1 MKPTPPQN
9 NVQHAMEKS
18 ALFACSLTSF
28 MSPFTIA
35 AINVALPSIEM
46 DLSMN
51 AVQLSWLSTA
61 YLLAIAVFL
70 VPAGRLADIYGHKK
84 VFTIGLFCFT
94 IASTLAAFVPSAVW
108 LIASRVFQG
117 IGAALYTTTGMAI
130 LTSVFPPNRRGR
142 AIGIYVSAV
151 YLGLSLGP
159 FIGGIMTQHLGW
171 HSLFL
176 ILLPMGAA
184 PIWVTLRYLKG
195 EWADARDERL
205 DWLGSLLYAAAIL
218 SLVFGATKL
227 PDTWAVLLIIAAV
240 IGLILFVWQEK
251 RIDYPVFDVSLFQTN
266 RTFTFSS
273 MAALIHYSATF
284 AITFLLSLYLQY
296 IKGLQPQI
304 AGTLLVAQPIVMV
317 IFSPLA
323 GRWSD
328 RIQPRFIAS
337 TGMAI
342 TALGLAF
349 FIFIGHNTPLWLI
362 AADLVMLGFGFA
374 LFSSPNMNAIMGSVE
389 KRYYSLASGT
399 VATMRLLGQMASM
412 ATATVILSLLIGR
425 QAIQPSNYSVFI
437 TCVHYNFMIFTG
449 LCTIGIYFSYF
460 RSRQNSST
468 AGSGFGRK
476 GGTKGNSP

>member
-1 MKPTPPQN
+1 
-9 NVQHAMEKS
+9 MEKS

-35 AINVALPSIEM
+35 AINVALPAIEKN
-46 DLSMN
+46 LGMN

-70 VPAGRLADIYGHKK
+70 VPAGRLADIYGRKK

-94 IASTLAAFVPSAVW
+94 IASTLAAFVPSAAW

-117 IGAALYTTTGMAI
+117 IGAALYTTTGIAI
-130 LTSVFPPNRRGR
+130 LTSVFPPDRRGR

-184 PIWVTLRYLKG
+184 TIWVTLRYLKG
-195 EWADARDERL
+195 EWTDARGERL
-205 DWLGSLLYAAAIL
+205 DWLGSLLYGAAIVL
-218 SLVFGATKL
+218 LVFGATRL

-240 IGLILFVWQEK
+240 IGLVLFVWQEK

-296 IKGLQPQI
+296 IKGLQPQV
-304 AGTLLVAQPIVMV
+304 AGTLLVAQPVVMV
-317 IFSPLA
+317 FFSPLA

-349 FIFIGHNTPLWLI
+349 FIIIGHNTPLWLI
-362 AADLVMLGFGFA
+362 VADLVMLGFGFA

-412 ATATVILSLLIGR
+412 ATATVILSMLIGQ
-425 QAIQPSNYSVFI
+425 QAIEPSNYNVFI
-437 TCVHYNFMIFTG
+437 SCVHYNFIIFTG
-449 LCTIGIYFSYF
+449 LCAIGIYFSYF
-460 RSRQNSST
+460 RSRQNSLAT
-468 AGSGFGRK
+468 DTGPDRK
-476 GGTKGNSP
+476 VGPKENTP